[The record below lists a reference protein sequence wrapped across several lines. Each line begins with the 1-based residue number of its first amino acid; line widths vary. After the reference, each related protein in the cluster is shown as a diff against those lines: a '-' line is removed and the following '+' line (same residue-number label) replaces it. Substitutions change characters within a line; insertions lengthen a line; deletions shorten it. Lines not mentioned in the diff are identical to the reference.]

1 MRLRPKNTCRTKRK
15 PKTSVSDQ
23 PPFLS
28 IRGLRKSYGSRE
40 ALRGIDLD
48 LQRGEFLCLFGP
60 NGAGKSTLLK
70 IVATLLRPSAG
81 QVNLLDYDLQEHPE
95 QYRAQLGMVSHQ
107 SFVYQDLSVLENL
120 EFYAA
125 LYGVKQPRERSLE
138 LLEQVNLL
146 DCCDMLA
153 ANLSRGMQ
161 QRLTIARA
169 LVNDPTLLLLDEPY
183 TGLDEHAASVLRDQL
198 QLLHSRKRTIIM
210 VTHNLRRGMES
221 ATRLGILTRGELVYL
236 EPKKN
241 IDQAGFEKLYFQHL
255 ETV

>member
-1 MRLRPKNTCRTKRK
+1 MSESSTFLR
-15 PKTSVSDQ
+15 VS
-23 PPFLS
+23 
-28 IRGLRKSYGSRE
+28 GLRKSYGSRE

-70 IVATLLRPSAG
+70 IIATLLRPSAG
-81 QVNLLDYDLQEHPE
+81 QVRVQGYDLEEHPE

-107 SFVYQDLSVLENL
+107 PFVYQDLTVLENL

-125 LYGVKQPRERSLE
+125 LYGVEQPRERALE
-138 LLEQVNLL
+138 LLDEVNLA
-146 DCCDMLA
+146 DRYDMPA

-169 LVNDPTLLLLDEPY
+169 LVNDPALLLLDEPY
-183 TGLDEHAASVLRDQL
+183 TGLDEHAASALRDQL
-198 QLLHSRKRTIIM
+198 QVLHSRKRTIIM

-221 ATRLGILTRGELVYL
+221 ATRLGILTRGKLVYL
-236 EPKKN
+236 QQKADVDPET
-241 IDQAGFEKLYFQHL
+241 FEQLYFQHL

>member
-1 MRLRPKNTCRTKRK
+1 VSEPSSFLRI
-15 PKTSVSDQ
+15 S
-23 PPFLS
+23 
-28 IRGLRKSYGSRE
+28 GLRKSYGSRE
-40 ALRGIDLD
+40 ALRGINLD

-81 QVNLLDYDLQEHPE
+81 QVKVQDYDLEEHPE

-120 EFYAA
+120 EFYAT
-125 LYGVKQPRERSLE
+125 LYGVEQPREKALE
-138 LLEQVNLL
+138 LLEEVKLA
-146 DCCDMLA
+146 DRYDMLA

-169 LVNDPTLLLLDEPY
+169 LVNDPALLLLDEPY

-198 QLLHSRKRTIIM
+198 QTLHSRKRTIVM

-221 ATRLGILTRGELVYL
+221 ATRLGILVRGELVYL
-236 EPKKN
+236 QQKADVDPTT
-241 IDQAGFEKLYFQHL
+241 FEHLYFRHL
-255 ETV
+255 EAQ

>member
-1 MRLRPKNTCRTKRK
+1 VSDEAAFL
-15 PKTSVSDQ
+15 SVS
-23 PPFLS
+23 
-28 IRGLRKSYGSRE
+28 GLRKSYGSRE

-70 IVATLLRPSAG
+70 IIATLLRPSSG
-81 QVNLLDYDLQEHPE
+81 QVKVLDYDLEEHPE
-95 QYRAQLGMVSHQ
+95 QYRSQLGMVSHQ
-107 SFVYQDLSVLENL
+107 SFVYQDLTVLENL

-125 LYGVKQPRERSLE
+125 LYGVEQPRERALV
-138 LLEQVNLL
+138 LLEQVKLA
-146 DCCDMLA
+146 DRYDMLA

-169 LVNDPTLLLLDEPY
+169 LVNDPALLLLDEPY

-236 EPKKN
+236 EQKTNVDPTT
-241 IDQAGFEKLYFQHL
+241 FEELYFQHL
-255 ETV
+255 EAV

>member
-1 MRLRPKNTCRTKRK
+1 VSEPSSFLRI
-15 PKTSVSDQ
+15 S
-23 PPFLS
+23 
-28 IRGLRKSYGSRE
+28 GLRKSYGSRE
-40 ALRGIDLD
+40 ALRGINLD

-81 QVNLLDYDLQEHPE
+81 QVKVQDYDLEEHPE

-120 EFYAA
+120 EFYAT
-125 LYGVKQPRERSLE
+125 LYGVEQPREKALE
-138 LLEQVNLL
+138 LLEEVKLA
-146 DCCDMLA
+146 DRYDMLA

-169 LVNDPTLLLLDEPY
+169 LVNDPALLLLDEPY

-198 QLLHSRKRTIIM
+198 QILHSRKRTIVM

-221 ATRLGILTRGELVYL
+221 ATRLGILVRGELVYL
-236 EPKKN
+236 QQKADVDPTT
-241 IDQAGFEKLYFQHL
+241 FEHLYFRHL
-255 ETV
+255 EAQ